1 MYRYKVVLLFLI
13 LLISSV
19 GVYSQN
25 TYRKY
30 YDNSVMNGNACLE
43 IAQTAV
49 VINANLTIGV
59 VRNNYINVEDTLNY
73 SKVQL
78 DLLLIDTNGNFIDTF
93 YIYRKGFHLRT
104 WDIFKKDSNTILV
117 FCSALDLVKYK
128 NQNIGNF
135 ISIAEL
141 NLTTKKLTFF
151 DIDLGLGDELI
162 VKTLRD
168 SNGYTILS
176 QICNQAITNC
186 DVSILRID
194 TNYAIQWHKIYTYNS
209 NTFENP
215 RDLTELNGD
224 YYFTTTSDVLGGTR
238 FSTIHKLYNNG
249 DSLITKSVSNSGYDN
264 TTLYSIVSYSNSLYA
279 VGTVNN
285 LVNEFPLIIEID
297 TNLSIRRKFIDKS
310 LSLNLNTDE
319 IEIKNNYIFL
329 SGGTADY
336 TNPREARHSFSKYD
350 MNFNKIWTRVYSDS
364 LLYNRGEFIY
374 EVIPIHNDDYMF
386 LGFGT
391 DPNSTIKN
399 QDAVFVRV
407 DSNGCLYNTCIN
419 VGIQEEIY
427 FDEIIV
433 YPNPAMDILNIEH
446 PKHINIYKLKLFD
459 MLGKEVSFELISYN
473 QISIESLEVGVYT
486 LQILL
491 ENDLIVNKKIIKE

>member
-1 MYRYKVVLLFLI
+1 MYRFKVIILFI
-13 LLISSV
+13 FSIVFSV

-30 YDNSVMNGNACLE
+30 YDNSVLNGNACLE

-49 VINANLTIGV
+49 VINDNLTIGV
-59 VRNNYINVEDTLNY
+59 VRNNFINIEDTLNY

-93 YIYRKGFHLRT
+93 YLYRKGFHLRS
-104 WDIFKKDSNTILV
+104 WDIFKKDSDKVLV

-128 NQNIGNF
+128 NQNIGDF

-141 NLTTKKLTFF
+141 NFKTKQVTYH

-168 SNGYTILS
+168 PNGYTILS

-215 RDLTELNGD
+215 RDITELNGD
-224 YYFTTTSDVLGGTR
+224 YYFTTTSAQSGGGE
-238 FSTIHKLYNNG
+238 FSSVHKLKNNG
-249 DSLITKSVSNSGYDN
+249 DSLSTILISNAGYDR
-264 TTLYSIVSYSNSLYA
+264 TRLFSIIQH
-279 VGTVNN
+279 NN
-285 LVNEFPLIIEID
+285 NIYCNGYVDNLINEFPFVLVLDENLIVKQ
-297 TNLSIRRKFIDKS
+297 RMIDKT
-310 LSLNLNTDE
+310 LLFNINTNE
-319 IEIKNNYIFL
+319 INIKYNFIYL
-329 SGGTADY
+329 SGTTGDY

-350 MNFNKIWTRVYSDS
+350 LNFNKLWTRIYNDS
-364 LLYNRGEFIY
+364 LLTNRGEIIY
-374 EVIPIHNDDYMF
+374 DVLPLSNNDWMF

-391 DPNSTIKN
+391 DPNSAIKN

-407 DSNGCLYNTCIN
+407 DSNGCLYNTCLN
-419 VGIQEEIY
+419 VGINEEIY

-433 YPNPAMDILNIEH
+433 YPNPAKDILNIEF
-446 PKHINIYKLKLFD
+446 PKHVNIHNIKLFD
-459 MLGKEVSFELISYN
+459 MLGREVSFESISN
-473 QISIESLEVGVYT
+473 DQISIERLEIGVYT
-486 LQILL
+486 LQIML

>member
-49 VINANLTIGV
+49 VINDNLTIGV

-104 WDIFKKDSNTILV
+104 WDIFKKDSNTVLV

-135 ISIAEL
+135 ISIAKI
-141 NLTTKKLTFF
+141 NLDTKQVTYH

-194 TNYAIQWHKIYTYNS
+194 TNYAIEWHKVYSYNS

-215 RDLTELNGD
+215 RDITELNGD
-224 YYFTTTSDVLGGTR
+224 YYFTTTSIPPGGTQ
-238 FSTIHKLYNNG
+238 FSTVHKLSNDG
-249 DSLITKSVSNSGYDN
+249 DSLITRALSTPGYEYTFLLSLVAKRESILATGSVINPK
-264 TTLYSIVSYSNSLYA
+264 
-279 VGTVNN
+279 
-285 LVNEFPLIIEID
+285 EFPVIYELNS
-297 TNLSIRRKFIDKS
+297 NLSTIKSNIDKS
-310 LSLNLNTDE
+310 LDLAIRISDGQV
-319 IEIKNNYIFL
+319 KNDFIYL
-329 SGGTADY
+329 SGGTGDY
-336 TNPREARHSFSKYD
+336 TSPREARHVFSKYD

-374 EVIPIHNDDYMF
+374 EVIPIHNEDYMF

-407 DSNGCLYNTCIN
+407 DSNGCLYNTCLN

-433 YPNPAMDILNIEH
+433 YPNPAKNILNIEH
-446 PKHINIYKLKLFD
+446 PKHINIYKIKLID
-459 MLGKEVSFELISYN
+459 MLGKEVSFELLNNN
-473 QISIESLEVGVYT
+473 QISIEKLEVGVYA
-486 LQILL
+486 LQIML
-491 ENDLIVNKKIIKE
+491 ENDLIVNRKIIKE